1 MTDSIEDFIYKNRI
15 KEQLDRLSEKY
26 KDKRVLIYGTGKLF
40 QKIKELYSFDNF
52 NVVGVSDVKYYDLP
66 ELETEYNYKIYT
78 PDKIVEAKPDIILCC
93 LQQYSSVLP
102 SLKFYLRN
110 KNCNTKIFFIS
121 QNIKFCK
128 FLMLNIAKYIHEIK
142 KHLVQNIKK
151 NNTVYIVDDF
161 GIKTEYNKKIR
172 GLNISFLCSGN
183 TIILHKD
190 SLSKFKNTSIVCK
203 NNCSFSIKR
212 PAKYISNS
220 EFYLS
225 SDNNVFEAGANF
237 YCIGAKIC
245 LTFEPNLSLRIGS
258 NCMFAEKL
266 YIRTSDAHTVYDMS
280 TGRIIN
286 KGQDINIGNNV
297 WLGYNTTI
305 LKGAVIPDNTIVASN
320 SLVNKPFQE
329 SNTILAGIPA
339 KVVKTGVNWDVKQP
353 SLFSDFYE

>member
-78 PDKIVEAKPDIILCC
+78 PDKIVDAMPEVVLCC
-93 LQQYSSVLP
+93 LQCSYSVVSELKEYFKCKNYNADVICLKQKG
-102 SLKFYLRN
+102 SLWDSICKRIYKYLYKPKRKNNHVYVIDAFGTKKEYTKKIPGLKIVFYGD
-110 KNCNTKIFFIS
+110 
-121 QNIKFCK
+121 
-128 FLMLNIAKYIHEIK
+128 
-142 KHLVQNIKK
+142 
-151 NNTVYIVDDF
+151 NNTVIIRKNSLNKIFNSSLYLGNDGYVFIDDANQINNSCFFLSADTPMLKIGRNIFINNCRIIITRAKGLSVTIGDNCAFATDVYIRPSDGHVVYDEQ
-161 GIKTEYNKKIR
+161 TKKI
-172 GLNISFLCSGN
+172 LN
-183 TIILHKD
+183 KD
-190 SLSKFKNTSIVCK
+190 KNIV
-203 NNCSFSIKR
+203 
-212 PAKYISNS
+212 
-220 EFYLS
+220 
-225 SDNNVFEAGANF
+225 
-237 YCIGAKIC
+237 
-245 LTFEPNLSLRIGS
+245 
-258 NCMFAEKL
+258 
-266 YIRTSDAHTVYDMS
+266 
-280 TGRIIN
+280 
-286 KGQDINIGNNV
+286 IGNKV

-320 SLVNKPFQE
+320 NLVNKPFQE